1 MKASRAC
8 FLMIS
13 SNFLIAYF
21 QSVYHQGFSI
31 EKKLIQDESIITK
44 YAPMRLLMDLDGILW
59 KGKDYLEVK
68 EIWKYYTSYCYLPKL
83 VDYNV
88 LETSIRE
95 GLTSKNYFAIADGIS
110 SGKFI
115 TLRWESDF
123 LTFDQSSAILVK
135 KQIAEEELK
144 PAATESTEVP
154 KTESPAEETHQ
165 TPSASIGP
173 FSNSGFVSQKTQNAN
188 VSSFYLSKKLD
199 TVRIVR
205 DVSKIYEEI
214 LQQLESIDG
223 VDYKVS
229 IEVSATFKKNSVP
242 VSTKRTIEENCTT
255 LGVDEFGFE
264 E

>member
-1 MKASRAC
+1 
-8 FLMIS
+8 
-13 SNFLIAYF
+13 
-21 QSVYHQGFSI
+21 
-31 EKKLIQDESIITK
+31 
-44 YAPMRLLMDLDGILW
+44 MDLDGILW

-95 GLTSKNYFAIADGIS
+95 GLTSRNYFAIADGIS

-115 TLRWESDF
+115 NLRWESDF

-144 PAATESTEVP
+144 TSVPETTEKPEVKTTPVETPQAPGTST
-154 KTESPAEETHQ
+154 
-165 TPSASIGP
+165 GP
-173 FSNSGFVSQKTQNAN
+173 FSGSGSISPKSQNAN

-199 TVRIVR
+199 NVRLVR

-214 LQQLESIDG
+214 LQQLESVDD

-229 IEVSATFKKNSVP
+229 IEVSATFKKNTVP
-242 VSTKRTIEENCTT
+242 VATKRTIEENCTT
-255 LGVDEFGFE
+255 LGVDDFGFE